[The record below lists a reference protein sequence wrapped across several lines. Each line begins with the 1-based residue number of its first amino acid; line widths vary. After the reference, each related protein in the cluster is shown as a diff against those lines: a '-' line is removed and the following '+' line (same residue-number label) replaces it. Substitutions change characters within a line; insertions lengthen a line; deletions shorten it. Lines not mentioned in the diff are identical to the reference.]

1 MTELPAEVR
10 VMAEQWELR
19 PDGEAKS
26 GLSSIALPVRAGDGT
41 RAVLKISFPDPASEH
56 EHLVLRRWA
65 GNGAVRLLRA
75 DLSAKRLQRT
85 PTSHSSARTATPKR
99 SRPPCPSSPT
109 KPCRPAHSGSKPP
122 RHTVSRA
129 SSKVPALTRQ
139 VALAWQ

>member
-56 EHLVLRRWA
+56 EHLVQRCGPAAPRRSAAPRLTA
-65 GNGAVRLLRA
+65 GA
-75 DLSAKRLQRT
+75 
-85 PTSHSSARTATPKR
+85 TAFAG
-99 SRPPCPSSPT
+99 SRHAAG
-109 KPCRPAHSGSKPP
+109 RG
-122 RHTVSRA
+122 RM
-129 SSKVPALTRQ
+129 
-139 VALAWQ
+139 